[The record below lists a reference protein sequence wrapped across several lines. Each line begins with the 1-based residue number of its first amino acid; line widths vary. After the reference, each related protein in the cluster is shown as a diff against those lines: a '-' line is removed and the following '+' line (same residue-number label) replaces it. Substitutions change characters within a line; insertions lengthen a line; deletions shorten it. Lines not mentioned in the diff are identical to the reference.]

1 MQVVPIRLDLVE
13 QISSVRL
20 LYPSDLR
27 PLDNRMSVLKSI
39 NEVEKRF
46 PLGIPLLDPIDDVG
60 IKEREAKE
68 LVKVQSMISG
78 YSERSTTWTP
88 IMVQGH
94 SLIRF
99 AANRSSRRTPS
110 ELAPAHR
117 ALTSELVQGL
127 LGKTRCRGTGEAVQ
141 E

>member
-1 MQVVPIRLDLVE
+1 MQQPAQSVLDQEEVQVIVEALIYVAPGATEAESIKPPPKGVKGEMQVVPIRLDLVE

-46 PLGIPLLDPIDDVG
+46 PRGIPLLDPIDDVG

-68 LVKVQSMISG
+68 LVKVI
-78 YSERSTTWTP
+78 
-88 IMVQGH
+88 
-94 SLIRF
+94 F
-99 AANRSSRRTPS
+99 
-110 ELAPAHR
+110 
-117 ALTSELVQGL
+117 LVQ
-127 LGKTRCRGTGEAVQ
+127 TRAILCKLRDPVNSHSNFSL
-141 E
+141 

>member
-1 MQVVPIRLDLVE
+1 MNILEQEDVQVIVEALIYVKPGAAEAESIKPPPKGVKGEMQVVPIRLDLVE

-46 PLGIPLLDPIDDVG
+46 PRGIPLLDPIDDVG

-68 LVKVQSMISG
+68 LVKVIF
-78 YSERSTTWTP
+78 
-88 IMVQGH
+88 ID
-94 SLIRF
+94 L
-99 AANRSSRRTPS
+99 NRTPGNIQS
-110 ELAPAHR
+110 TVIHN
-117 ALTSELVQGL
+117 
-127 LGKTRCRGTGEAVQ
+127 
-141 E
+141 